1 MKNRLFAALILF
13 FSMLVANNTQAQF
26 GYIKKDDIDKVKDA
40 KLVVVLFNDSAYNAS
55 VIKAVDRYWKFSG
68 SYLVAYDTAAI
79 LKEYNRKSDY
89 YYLVFSKGKAS
100 PRIKLRA
107 CMMEEDVN
115 GLVIS
120 KKFRKKITPDVAVA
134 VGMCSNK
141 IDTAD
146 WYPELARAV
155 QMLNNFFDL
164 AGMAKDDKAISFGA
178 MASNYPTNKSLLLD
192 KTLYVLKSQNG
203 LVGKEDGG
211 QLWDGDFEYLDEI
224 EELHE
229 LILKQKEDAVYFFST
244 KDEKFCNKMFILA
257 NGSEVMHYSST
268 GSGNDCNCT
277 AKDIKMLK
285 SIKDKA
291 NK

>member
-1 MKNRLFAALILF
+1 MMKRIFAAMMLVCSLIL
-13 FSMLVANNTQAQF
+13 AHHAQAQF

-40 KLVVVLFNDSAYNAS
+40 RLVVVLFNDSAYNAS
-55 VIKAVDRYWKFSG
+55 ILKAVERHWKFSG

-79 LKEYNRKSDY
+79 LKDYNRKADY

-100 PRIKLRA
+100 PRIKLKA
-107 CMMEEDVN
+107 CMMEEDAN

-164 AGMAKDDKAISFGA
+164 AGMAKDDKAMSFGA
-178 MASNYPTNKSLLLD
+178 MASNYPTDKNLLND

-203 LVGKEDGG
+203 LVGKEDGA
-211 QLWDGDFEYLDEI
+211 QLWDGDFEYLDEP

-229 LILKQKEDAVYFFST
+229 LILKQKDDAIYFFST

-277 AKDIKMLK
+277 AKDIKALK
-285 SIKDKA
+285 ALKDKA

>member
-1 MKNRLFAALILF
+1 MINRFFATFIFVVSLIYSNAVL
-13 FSMLVANNTQAQF
+13 AQF

-40 KLVVVLFNDSAYNAS
+40 RLVVVLFNDSAYNAS
-55 VIKAVDRYWKFSG
+55 VLKAVERYWKFSG

-79 LKEYNRKSDY
+79 MKDYNRKSDY
-89 YYLVFSKGKAS
+89 YYLVFSKSKAS

-115 GLVIS
+115 GLVIT

-146 WYPELARAV
+146 WYPEMVRAV

-164 AGMAKDDKAISFGA
+164 AGMAKDDKSVSFGA
-178 MASNYPTNKSLLLD
+178 MASNYPTDKKLLND

-203 LVGKEDGG
+203 LVGKEDGA
-211 QLWDGDFEYLDEI
+211 QLWDGDFEHLDEL

-229 LILKQKEDAVYFFST
+229 LILKQKDDAIYFFST

-277 AKDIKMLK
+277 AKDIKALK
-285 SIKDKA
+285 ALRDKA